1 MDVQG
6 KVVVITGASMG
17 IGLATARRFA
27 AAGAKVV
34 LAARSTDLIEKRVD
48 ELTLQGAEALAVATD
63 VTVQAEVVRLIET
76 TIQHYGRIDILINN
90 AGQTELGPVA
100 TFDLDDYRKIIDLNI
115 FGPLYAIQAVTP
127 KMREAGGGV
136 IINVSSMVS
145 KMNIPMIGAY
155 ASTKAA
161 LNMLSGTAR
170 AELEPHNI
178 RVITMYPR
186 LTATDFGRNARGD
199 QEMRRQREGNYF
211 ANGDSPDLV
220 AQKILEAAQNEPVEQ
235 YIDSG
240 E

>member
-1 MDVQG
+1 MDIQG

-17 IGLATARRFA
+17 IGLATARQFA

-34 LAARSTDLIEKRVD
+34 LAARSVDRLTQLADDLKQ
-48 ELTLQGAEALAVATD
+48 QGREALVVPTD
-63 VTVQAEVVRLIET
+63 VTVQAEVMRLIDT
-76 TIQHYGRIDILINN
+76 AVQHYGRIDILINN
-90 AGQTELGPVA
+90 AGQTELGPVT
-100 TFDLDDYRKIIDLNI
+100 TFDVEDYRKIIDLNV
-115 FGPLYAIQAVTP
+115 FGPLFAMQAVTP
-127 KMREAGGGV
+127 KMREAGGGI

-145 KMNIPMIGAY
+145 KMNIPMISAY

-170 AELEPHNI
+170 AELEPDNI

-199 QEMRRQREGNYF
+199 QTMRRQREDNYF

-220 AQKILEAAQNEPVEQ
+220 AQKILEAAQNEPAEQ
-235 YIDSG
+235 FIS
-240 E
+240 